1 MNYEWLDEYLL
12 SKLGVNKDYKVEWEW
27 DRYLLNGK
35 MIAAICTDNT
45 GKAII
50 TLKCEPSFGEELRI
64 QYEDIIPG
72 YYMNKVHWNSVYLE
86 GEVPDEVIKDMINQ
100 SYELIFN
107 KLSMK
112 VQKEIK
118 NGDKND

>member
-12 SKLGVNKDYKVEWEW
+12 SKLGVTKDFKEEWEW

-35 MIAAICTDNT
+35 MIAAICTDKT
-45 GKAII
+45 GKEII

-86 GEVPDEVIKDMINQ
+86 GEVPDEVIKDMIDQ

-107 KLSMK
+107 KLSKKM
-112 VQKEIK
+112 QNEIR